1 MKPSKN
7 QKIIFF
13 VAIAALIALPLYF
26 IMRSENM
33 LAEKGNIYRFRPT
46 RLIDPGDVLR
56 GNYLVIDFP
65 RFVNYKSSGKP
76 GRGKEIYVVVERDSA
91 GYAYFDYATDETPA
105 ASNYF
110 TTKTLGD
117 RIRGEDRIW
126 LDIPFDK
133 YFINEEN
140 AMLAEK
146 LYEIEIRNMQTSNM
160 YIEVAINDGE
170 SLLKDIYVDSIPLNQ
185 FLNKLTPDER
195 KEIEDNYEEGNF
207 RPRRRRLR

>member
-1 MKPSKN
+1 MKPNRN

-33 LAEKGNIYRFRPT
+33 LSEKENIYRFRPT

-56 GNYLVIDFP
+56 GDYLVIDFP
-65 RFVNYKSSGKP
+65 RFVEYNGDGKA
-76 GRGKEIYVVVERDSA
+76 GRGAETYVVVERDSA
-91 GYAYFDYATDETPA
+91 GYAQFKYATDEKPA
-105 ASNYF
+105 TSNYF
-110 TTKTLGD
+110 TTKIQGNRT
-117 RIRGEDRIW
+117 RGERVWIDV
-126 LDIPFDK
+126 PFEK
-133 YFINEEN
+133 YFLNEDN
-140 AMLAEK
+140 AKLAEK
-146 LYEIEIRNMQTSNM
+146 LYEIEIRDPETNMF
-160 YIEVAINDGE
+160 IEVAIADGE

-195 KEIEDNYEEGNF
+195 KEIEDNYDDGNF